1 MATNPAEVT
10 LTSPRSALAQRVLA
24 GLVLA
29 AIVGGMAVLAF
40 SDQPWWG
47 IVLEEL
53 ALLVLVFIVLAIWV
67 TAGDSAEKTV
77 ALRAAGTEV
86 LGEIIEKTESDDG
99 DDVYYELTIRIPLPD
114 GDFEGRHRCRRS
126 GCAARRPGGQIP
138 LLVASRLRLWAVV
151 H

>member
-1 MATNPAEVT
+1 
-10 LTSPRSALAQRVLA
+10 VLA
-24 GLVLA
+24 GIALA
-29 AIVGGMAVLAF
+29 AVVGGMAVTAF
-40 SDQPWWG
+40 SDQPWWA

-53 ALLVLVFIVLAIWV
+53 ALLVLVFIALAIWV
-67 TAGDSAEKTV
+67 TASDSAKKTV

-86 LGEIIEKTESDDG
+86 LGEVTEKTESDDG

-114 GDFEGRHRCRRS
+114 GGFEGRHRCRRS
-126 GCAARRPGGQIP
+126 ACADRRPGGQIP

>member
-24 GLVLA
+24 GIVLA
-29 AIVGGMAVLAF
+29 AIVGGMTVVAF
-40 SDQPWWG
+40 SDQPRWG

-53 ALLVLVFIVLAIWV
+53 ALFVVVFIMLAVWFS
-67 TAGDSAEKTV
+67 ASDSAKKTV
-77 ALRAAGTEV
+77 ALRAAGTEM
-86 LGEIIEKTESDDG
+86 LGEVTEKTESDDG

-114 GDFEGRHRCRRS
+114 GGFEARHRCRRS
-126 GCAARRPGGQIP
+126 TCAARQPGGNIP
-138 LLVASRLRLWAVV
+138 VLVAARLRLWAVV

>member
-1 MATNPAEVT
+1 VATNPAEVT

-24 GLVLA
+24 GVALA
-29 AIVGGMAVLAF
+29 AIVVGMAVLAF

-53 ALLVLVFIVLAIWV
+53 VLLVVVFIVLAIWFS
-67 TAGDSAEKTV
+67 ASDSAKKTV

-86 LGEIIEKTESDDG
+86 LGEVTGKTESDDG
-99 DDVYYELTIRIPLPD
+99 DDVYYELTIRIPLP
-114 GDFEGRHRCRRS
+114 EGGFQGHHRCRRS
-126 GCAARRPGGQIP
+126 ICAAREPGGQIP
-138 LLVASRLRLWAVV
+138 VLVASRLRLWAVV